1 MPAGRVAMRQ
11 AREIMRRA
19 WLRGRENVHKRD
31 LFHVAGFNLGVLMR
45 ALLGCGT
52 QTKAAGL
59 KCALLFV
66 VQADVATTIVIIAEI
81 DGEMAMLAILAAHRA
96 D

>member
-31 LFHVAGFNLGVLMR
+31 MIHVAGFILGVLMR

-52 QTKAAGL
+52 PRKAARL
-59 KCALLFV
+59 KYALLFEI
-66 VQADVATTIVIIAEI
+66 QADVATTIVIIAEI
-81 DGEMAMLAILAAHRA
+81 DGEMAILAILAAHRA